1 MYDFRLLIKK
11 LQISTS
17 LGENENKS
25 KLNAEGIK
33 LPPKGTLVKGQSAL
47 YWLWAAN
54 QTMGENHK
62 EEVALYSN
70 PQMGLL
76 KILQPLQRKWTV
88 AIIGGKASAPA
99 FKGVEDCYEE
109 WKFGIRVGLMM

>member
-1 MYDFRLLIKK
+1 MYDFSLLIKK

-25 KLNAEGIK
+25 KFNAEGIK

-54 QTMGENHK
+54 QTMGK
-62 EEVALYSN
+62 K
-70 PQMGLL
+70 PQRGSGFIF
-76 KILQPLQRKWTV
+76 KSTNG
-88 AIIGGKASAPA
+88 IIKNISAPS
-99 FKGVEDCYEE
+99 KKMDCSYNRG
-109 WKFGIRVGLMM
+109 KSLSPSFQGG